1 MEKISFASFWTFNI
15 HLSKSF
21 FSSYFFFF
29 FRTSYITAADFPH
42 KLVFN
47 TCSFDICMSHDF
59 TFFQNYLL
67 MCIKQ
72 LPWKA
77 EKKYMCYINLQVV
90 YYGWA
95 EGVIASGWEKSDKFS
110 WSR

>member
-21 FSSYFFFF
+21 FSSYFFF

-77 EKKYMCYINLQVV
+77 EKKIYVLHKFTSSILWL
-90 YYGWA
+90 GRR
-95 EGVIASGWEKSDKFS
+95 SDCF
-110 WSR
+110 WLGEIR